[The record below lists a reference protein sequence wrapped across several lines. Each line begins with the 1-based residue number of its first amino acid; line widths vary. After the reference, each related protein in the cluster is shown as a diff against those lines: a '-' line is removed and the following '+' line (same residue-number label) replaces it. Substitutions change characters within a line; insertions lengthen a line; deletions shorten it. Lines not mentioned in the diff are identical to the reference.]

1 MSMNNF
7 KNTKALLVAALFVTT
22 FSLSAQDDNNTS
34 LGALITDRPDATES
48 PTVIP
53 KGYLQVETGSFFE
66 SFDKNSF
73 KTESFTFNT
82 TLLRIGLLNNLELRV
97 GWDFTEISTSLNGNK
112 LSNVASGLNPLLFG
126 FKSGIAKE
134 KGAFPEIG
142 ILGHIYLPFTA
153 SRDFKPETTGVDF
166 RFSFAHTLS
175 ESSSLSYNLGAAW
188 GDDSSEA
195 SYVYTIAYG
204 QSISDK
210 LGAYVELYGDMPENS
225 SSNHFWDA
233 GLTYLLS
240 DSVQLDATIGSSIT
254 EGQDLLL
261 SAGIS
266 FRLPTQSRA
275 Q

>member
-1 MSMNNF
+1 MNNI
-7 KNTKALLVAALFVTT
+7 KNTKALFIATLFAIT
-22 FSLSAQDDNNTS
+22 FSLNAQEDDSTS

-48 PTVIP
+48 PTAIP

-66 SFDKNSF
+66 SIEKSNI

-82 TLLRIGLLNNLELRV
+82 TLLRLGLLDNLELRI
-97 GWDFTEISTSLNGNK
+97 GWDFTEVSTSLNGNK
-112 LSNVASGLNPLLFG
+112 LSNVASGLNPLLLG

-134 KGAFPEIG
+134 DGAFPEIG
-142 ILGHIYLPFTA
+142 VMGHIYLPFTA
-153 SRDFKPETTGVDF
+153 SRDFKPETTAVDF

-175 ESSSLSYNLGAAW
+175 ETSSLSYNLGAAW
-188 GDDSSEA
+188 SDDSSEA

-204 QSISDK
+204 QSITEK

-225 SSNHFWDA
+225 SSNHLWDA

-266 FRLPTQSRA
+266 FRLPTK
-275 Q
+275 